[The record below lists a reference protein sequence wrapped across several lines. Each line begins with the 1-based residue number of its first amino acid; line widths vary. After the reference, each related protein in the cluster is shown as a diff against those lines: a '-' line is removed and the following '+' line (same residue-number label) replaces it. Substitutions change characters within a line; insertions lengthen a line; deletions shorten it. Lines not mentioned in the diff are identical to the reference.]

1 MDAIKGAVKMN
12 KTQSLN
18 ETISNLKSFLQTAW
32 DKSGFEKLTAIQM
45 HTARSIIEGKDI
57 IAESPTGSGKTLAYL
72 LPLLQQ
78 IDPIQKST
86 QVVILA
92 SSHELVMQIHQEVQE
107 WSRDSGI
114 GSATLIGGANVKRQ
128 IEKLKKK
135 PHIVIGTPGRM
146 HELINQKKL
155 KMHHV
160 KTIVMDEADQLLVP
174 EHLSVIE
181 KIVKSTLSER
191 QVLVFSATL
200 PETIQLKAEELMSS
214 PEVIRVGKEEDVRP
228 HVEYMY
234 LVSEARDKIESLRKL
249 VRNNEMKALVF
260 VKDISTLS
268 ELAEKLDYIGIRAGV
283 LHSNVKKQER
293 AKAMKEFR
301 EGKSELLLASDVAAR
316 GLDIPDITHVIHMDL
331 PKETS
336 QFVHRSGRTGRLG
349 SESGAVIAIV
359 TENEERQL
367 QRFGR
372 QLNLTFSKKILFKGK
387 LSNGK

>member
-1 MDAIKGAVKMN
+1 MN

-18 ETISNLKSFLQTAW
+18 EILPYLKPFLQTAW
-32 DKSGFEKLTAIQM
+32 DKSGFEKLTAIQR
-45 HTARSIIEGKDI
+45 HTIRFIIEGKDI

-78 IDPIQKST
+78 IDPTQKNA

-107 WSRDSGI
+107 WSKDSGI

-135 PHIVIGTPGRM
+135 PQIVIGTPGRM
-146 HELINQKKL
+146 NELINQKKL

-160 KTIVMDEADQLLVP
+160 KTVVLDEADQLFIP
-174 EHLSVIE
+174 EHIATIE

-200 PETIQLKAEELMSS
+200 PEIIQSKAEELMNR
-214 PEVIRVGKEEDVRP
+214 PEVIRVGKEEDDRP
-228 HVEYMY
+228 NVEYMY
-234 LVSEARDKIESLRKL
+234 LVSEARDKIETLRKL
-249 VRNNEMKALVF
+249 VRNQDMKALVF
-260 VKDISTLS
+260 VKDITTLS
-268 ELAEKLDYIGIRAGV
+268 ILAEKLDYMGIHAGV
-283 LHSNVKKQER
+283 LHSDAKKQER
-293 AKAMKEFR
+293 AKAIKEFR

-331 PKETS
+331 PKETN

-349 SESGAVIAIV
+349 SNSGTVVAIV
-359 TENEERQL
+359 TESEERQL
-367 QRFGR
+367 QKFSR
-372 QLNLTFSKKILFKGK
+372 QLNLTVSKKILVRGNLADSKSTSDK
-387 LSNGK
+387 

>member
-1 MDAIKGAVKMN
+1 MN

-18 ETISNLKSFLQTAW
+18 EILPDLKPFLQTAW
-32 DKSGFEKLTAIQM
+32 DKSGFENLTAIQR
-45 HTARSIIEGKDI
+45 HTIRFIIEGKDI

-78 IDPIQKST
+78 IDPTQKNA
-86 QVVILA
+86 QVVIVA

-114 GSATLIGGANVKRQ
+114 GCATLIGGANVKRQ

-135 PHIVIGTPGRM
+135 PQIVIGTPGRM
-146 HELINQKKL
+146 NELINQKKL

-160 KTIVMDEADQLLVP
+160 KTVVLDEADQLFIP
-174 EHLSVIE
+174 EHIATIE

-200 PETIQLKAEELMSS
+200 PEIVQSKAEELMNS
-214 PEVIRVGKEEDVRP
+214 PEVIRVGKEEDDRP
-228 HVEYMY
+228 NVEYMY
-234 LVSEARDKIESLRKL
+234 LVCEARDKIETLRKL
-249 VRNNEMKALVF
+249 IRNQDMKALVF
-260 VKDISTLS
+260 VKDITTLS
-268 ELAEKLDYIGIRAGV
+268 ILAEKLDYMGIHAGV
-283 LHSNVKKQER
+283 LHSDAKKQER
-293 AKAMKEFR
+293 AKAIKEFR

-331 PKETS
+331 PKETN

-349 SESGAVIAIV
+349 SNSGTVIAIV
-359 TENEERQL
+359 TESEERQL
-367 QRFGR
+367 QKFGR
-372 QLNLTFSKKILFKGK
+372 QLNFTVLKKTLIKGK
-387 LSNGK
+387 LVDSK